1 MTPQEKARQLRPLL
15 EKATSI
21 LTDEEALQAKELF
34 YKWDIGIE
42 CKAGFRYLYKD
53 NLYRVNEGMTHTS
66 QSDWTPDI
74 TPAMFTKVGLP
85 GEILAWKQPA
95 GAHDAYQKG
104 NKVYY
109 PNVGDTIYICTAD
122 NNVYSPGVYGWE
134 IYKEN

>member
-1 MTPQEKARQLRPLL
+1 MTPQEKARKLRPLIVKASASLPDEDAL
-15 EKATSI
+15 EAV
-21 LTDEEALQAKELF
+21 ELF
-34 YKWDIGIE
+34 DEWKPDTDYAVDE
-42 CKAGFRYLYKD
+42 RVRYGDK
-53 NLYRVNEGMTHTS
+53 LYRVVQTHTS
-66 QSDWTPDI
+66 QDDWTPNVV
-74 TPAMFTKVGLP
+74 PALFTEIALP

-122 NNVYSPGVYGWE
+122 NNVYAPGVYGWE